1 MSTESARPPRSFT
14 RFLPAV
20 ARVLLGAPLVFFG
33 LNGLLSFVPPPQMSL
48 PEGAT
53 AFLDALIQT
62 GYMMQLIA
70 LTHLVVG
77 VLLVINR
84 FVPLALALLAPFL
97 VNSIAFHSFLEPS
110 GLPMAIVFLVLE
122 LYLVWRY
129 RDAYRPMLRSRAG
142 MTDKQESIP

>member
-1 MSTESARPPRSFT
+1 MPANKVRSVT

-33 LNGLLSFVPPPQMSL
+33 LNGLLSFVPPPQVSL
-48 PEGAT
+48 PEGAM

-77 VLLVINR
+77 VLLVVNR

-110 GLPMAIVFLVLE
+110 GLPMATAFLVLE
-122 LYLVWRY
+122 LYLVWKY
-129 RDAYRPMLRSRAG
+129 RDAYRPMLRARAG
-142 MTDKQESIP
+142 MNDRKEYAP